1 MIIQRIFYNP
11 LYQAYAIQVAVS
23 SNINRTDIVAKIR
36 AVIEK
41 RVEPTEKSRGMRV
54 DSQNSRFLDAI
65 A

>member
-41 RVEPTEKSRGMRV
+41 RVEPTEKSRIKCPKG
-54 DSQNSRFLDAI
+54 RFLDAI